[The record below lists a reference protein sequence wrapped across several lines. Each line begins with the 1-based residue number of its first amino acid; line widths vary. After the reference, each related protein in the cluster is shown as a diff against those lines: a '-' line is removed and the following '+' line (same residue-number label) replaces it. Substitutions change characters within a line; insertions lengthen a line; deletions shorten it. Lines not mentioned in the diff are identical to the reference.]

1 MKPYVELAWSNSVP
15 PCQDTDMGPPF
26 ELVQDFEVDAIKAK
40 YIPKIMGVW
49 SLENM
54 TRNKENVKIIYE
66 EGKIDLESVLVH
78 SRFAVMDFSPN
89 MTTS

>member
-15 PCQDTDMGPPF
+15 PCQDIDTAPPF
-26 ELVQDFEVDAIKAK
+26 ELGREFEVEADKAK

-66 EGKIDLESVLVH
+66 EGRIDVELFIYL
-78 SRFAVMDFSPN
+78 
-89 MTTS
+89 TSICYN

>member
-26 ELVQDFEVDAIKAK
+26 ELGQDFEVDASKAK

-66 EGKIDLESVLVH
+66 EGKVDLESV
-78 SRFAVMDFSPN
+78 
-89 MTTS
+89 